1 MPIRAICPGTINV
14 LGRGQPTFLTPEL
27 DLARTGKCMCV
38 KVLLADDAEVMR
50 NAIRRLLSECE
61 DISLV
66 GEAATFAETVQKAKE
81 LLPDEIVLDLRM
93 TEGEN
98 LRLLAGTKLLAIS
111 LANDDEA
118 KALAE
123 NIGAA
128 KFLDKMNLS
137 QELIPAIL
145 GLASKSAAL

>member
-1 MPIRAICPGTINV
+1 
-14 LGRGQPTFLTPEL
+14 
-27 DLARTGKCMCV
+27 MCV

-50 NAIRRLLSECE
+50 KAIRRLLSECE
-61 DISLV
+61 DISFV

-93 TEGEN
+93 TEGED

-111 LANDDEA
+111 FANDDES
-118 KALAE
+118 KASAE
-123 NIGAA
+123 NIGAS

-137 QELIPAIL
+137 RELIPAIL
-145 GLASKSAAL
+145 ELAPKSVAS